1 MKALF
6 LSIFIVGLLSLVSCS
21 TTPKSKKRSV
31 VECKIWKEYK
41 TSSDSLKAVKLKS
54 YKKLFLDK
62 KYEKITAIDYMS
74 KKDTLN
80 RHCRIIRKKINEKRD
95 YALFKANKFD
105 LY

>member
-1 MKALF
+1 
-6 LSIFIVGLLSLVSCS
+6 
-21 TTPKSKKRSV
+21 
-31 VECKIWKEYK
+31 
-41 TSSDSLKAVKLKS
+41 
-54 YKKLFLDK
+54 
-62 KYEKITAIDYMS
+62 MS